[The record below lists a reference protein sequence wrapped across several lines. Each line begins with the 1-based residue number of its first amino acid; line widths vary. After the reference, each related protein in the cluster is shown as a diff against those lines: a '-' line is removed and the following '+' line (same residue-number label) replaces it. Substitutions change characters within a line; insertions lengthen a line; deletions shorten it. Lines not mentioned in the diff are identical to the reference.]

1 MTSSVQSEKNVGALR
16 APGGVMSEEV
26 AEALPAALR
35 GALAADGEALLEEL
49 QLLGQMPQVRLV
61 PSSIFDRATPA
72 GSKAQQRGVVIKL
85 RCCKKPLDAK
95 CNDKEDE
102 QACPTHL
109 AAARALRS
117 KVTRWHGS
125 EACREKANEALR
137 SELAAGSSSAAEK
150 AADAFAA
157 WLARPRA
164 LMQAQREVWRAEA
177 TLAKLS
183 KAEEDASAARRA
195 GAALP
200 LALAPMHCGRTLTTH
215 GARRDF

>member
-1 MTSSVQSEKNVGALR
+1 
-16 APGGVMSEEV
+16 MSEEV
-26 AEALPAALR
+26 AEELPAALR

-117 KVTRWHGS
+117 KATRW
-125 EACREKANEALR
+125 
-137 SELAAGSSSAAEK
+137 
-150 AADAFAA
+150 
-157 WLARPRA
+157 
-164 LMQAQREVWRAEA
+164 QAQRRA
-177 TLAKLS
+177 S
-183 KAEEDASAARRA
+183 KRRTRRCGQSWQQAAHRQRR
-195 GAALP
+195 
-200 LALAPMHCGRTLTTH
+200 
-215 GARRDF
+215 